1 MATSHQIQ
9 NALLTEHFRYTPL
22 TLLDDIINTVNELVF
37 RAINAIDEGLSSA
50 PPEVLGFRL
59 QQDRA
64 ASLTNEES
72 RKDALLELKQ
82 NEIDNGIVQLES
94 LLNAT
99 VDKDFD
105 KFEIYTL
112 RNILAVGHGEEARDL
127 ASWIQLEHYRNLD
140 LTGSKEAPKPE
151 EVQLQRRKLQE
162 SRKLNIMLKAEE
174 ARNTAMLQQLR
185 SMTGVKSEESGE
197 AAASS
202 SPFAFLTS
210 SQHTS
215 TSSSSQHTSTSSS
228 SQPLTQNVQY
238 ALSHLPALRQ
248 HLAQLKESLHVLPN
262 ARHTREDDE
271 SKEAR
276 RRRYLDTQA
285 QAAMDRKGVVAD
297 EATRAAANAGRRVG
311 REEVEGLEAVAQA
324 LSGADEETGP
334 NNQGG
339 EK

>member
-64 ASLTNEES
+64 ATLPNEES

-127 ASWIQLEHYRNLD
+127 ASWVQLEHYKNLD

-174 ARNTAMLQQLR
+174 ARNTAILHQLR

-197 AAASS
+197 APASS
-202 SPFAFLTS
+202 SPFAFLT
-210 SQHTS
+210 
-215 TSSSSQHTSTSSS
+215 SSQHTSTSSS

-271 SKEAR
+271 SKEAK

-297 EATRAAANAGRRVG
+297 EATRAAATAGRRVG

-324 LSGADEETGP
+324 LSGADEETDL
-334 NNQGG
+334 NNEAQ
-339 EK
+339 EQ